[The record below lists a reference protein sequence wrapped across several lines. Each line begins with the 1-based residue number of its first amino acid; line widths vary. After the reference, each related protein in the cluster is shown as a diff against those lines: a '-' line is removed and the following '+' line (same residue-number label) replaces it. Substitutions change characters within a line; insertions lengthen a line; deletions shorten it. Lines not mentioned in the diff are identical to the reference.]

1 MKDSAYP
8 LSVLVVDDDRDTAE
22 SEAHLL
28 SIMELSVR
36 VALGGEEALE
46 QALADPPDVVL
57 LDMKMPGMDGYELA
71 RRLRELRTPKRP
83 ILVAVTGCSS
93 EEDREKSAA
102 AGIDLHLVKPVDPG
116 ILVGMLSRFRRL
128 LSPPVAIEPV
138 VQEAAGSRS

>member
-22 SEAHLL
+22 STAHLL
-28 SIMELSVR
+28 TNMELSVR

-102 AGIDLHLVKPVDPG
+102 VGIDLHLVKPVDPG
-116 ILVGMLSRFRRL
+116 VLVGMLARFRRL
-128 LSPPVAIEPV
+128 LSPTVAIEPA
-138 VQEAAGSRS
+138 VQQAAGSRA